1 MDWKDIDDLA
11 RRTVVNMANR
21 LSREDEGQE
30 RENEDKIVRELTTPR
45 VFEEEIRRRGKYDG
59 NKVFRQVQAKRRRR
73 VIGRICAVACSLLL
87 VMCGVWL
94 FWGESRQVAE
104 QMPIVYGVRGNQQ
117 VILQLSGGERVTLG
131 GKDTMRLR
139 EKDKA
144 IEVKGGVIAYT
155 PEEGE
160 TSDKRENL
168 YNTLFVPRGGEF
180 RVELSDGSVVHLN
193 ADSELRYPLAF
204 AGNER
209 RVYLKGEAW
218 FEVAKNK
225 DVPFYV
231 VADSI
236 QVRVYGTSFNV
247 NTHGMKVV
255 QTVLVEGSIGIQA
268 LASSREVR
276 VQPGQLAEYNR
287 TDGEILVREVD
298 VRQYTAWREG
308 VFYFNDKTL
317 EDIMGE
323 LSRWYGMEVVY
334 LSDRGKELHF
344 SGFLKRYEDVRKIL
358 ATVTESTGIK
368 FDIVKN
374 RIIVN

>member
-1 MDWKDIDDLA
+1 
-11 RRTVVNMANR
+11 
-21 LSREDEGQE
+21 
-30 RENEDKIVRELTTPR
+30 
-45 VFEEEIRRRGKYDG
+45 
-59 NKVFRQVQAKRRRR
+59 
-73 VIGRICAVACSLLL
+73 
-87 VMCGVWL
+87 
-94 FWGESRQVAE
+94 
-104 QMPIVYGVRGNQQ
+104 MPIVYGVRGNQQ

-144 IEVKGGVIAYT
+144 IEVKGGMIAYT
-155 PEEGE
+155 PEEAE

-231 VADSI
+231 VADSVR
-236 QVRVYGTSFNV
+236 VRVYGTSFNV

-323 LSRWYGMEVVY
+323 LSRWYDMEVVY

>member
-11 RRTVVNMANR
+11 RRTVVRVATR
-21 LSREDEGQE
+21 LSGEDEE
-30 RENEDKIVRELTTPR
+30 RQQENEEELVRELTAPQ

-59 NKVFRQVQAKRRRR
+59 NKAYRQMQSRKRRR
-73 VIGRICAVACSLLL
+73 VIGRICAVACSLLF
-87 VMCGVWL
+87 VICGVCL
-94 FWGESRQVAE
+94 FWGESRQVVE
-104 QMPIVYGVRGNQQ
+104 QTPIVYGVRGNQQ
-117 VILQLSGGERVTLG
+117 VVLQLSGGERVMLG
-131 GKDTMRLR
+131 ERDTMRLR
-139 EKDKA
+139 EKDNA

-155 PEEGE
+155 PEEVAFA
-160 TSDKRENL
+160 DKRENL

-193 ADSELRYPLAF
+193 ADSELKYPLAF
-204 AGNER
+204 AGDER

-218 FEVAKNK
+218 FEVAKNEN
-225 DVPFYV
+225 VPFYV
-231 VADSI
+231 VADSV

-247 NTHGMKVV
+247 NTHGMKTI
-255 QTVLVEGSIGIQA
+255 QTVLVEGNIGIQS

-276 VQPGQLAEYNR
+276 VQPGQLAEYSR
-287 TDGEILVREVD
+287 ADGNIRVQEVD
-298 VRQYTAWREG
+298 VRQYTAWRDG

-323 LSRWYGMEVVY
+323 LSRWYDMEVLY

-368 FDIVKN
+368 FDVVKN
-374 RIIVN
+374 KIVVN

>member
-30 RENEDKIVRELTTPR
+30 RENEDRIVRELTTPR

-59 NKVFRQVQAKRRRR
+59 NKAFRQVLAKRRRR
-73 VIGRICAVACSLLL
+73 VIGRISAVACSLLL
-87 VMCGVWL
+87 VMCGAWL
-94 FWGESRQVAE
+94 FLGESRQGAE
-104 QMPIVYGVRGNQQ
+104 QVPVVYGVHGDQQ
-117 VILQLSGGERVTLG
+117 VILQLSWGERVALG

-155 PEEGE
+155 PEETK
-160 TSDKRENL
+160 TSGKRENL

-204 AGNER
+204 AGDER

-218 FEVAKNK
+218 FEVAK
-225 DVPFYV
+225 DEEIPFYV
-231 VADSI
+231 VADNV

-247 NTHGMKVV
+247 NTHGVKAV
-255 QTVLVEGSIGIQA
+255 QTVLVEGSIGIQS

-287 TDGEILVREVD
+287 ADGEIRVREVD

-323 LSRWYGMEVVY
+323 LSRWYDMEVVY
-334 LSDRGKELHF
+334 VSDRGKELHF